1 KHDWVQCVGS
11 NPSLKRTK
19 EKRLEITGKAT
30 GFQLVARKALEKILY
45 WKVLVGFHRQSP
57 FLKAD
62 TLLGL
67 LFPQVIPKHKYV
79 LVKFD
84 TQYPYGEKQD
94 EFKKVAES
102 SESSSD
108 LLVAE
113 VGISDYGD
121 KQNMELG
128 EKYKLD
134 KDSYPVFYL
143 FQDGDLESPLPY
155 NGEVKAGAL
164 QRWLKLRG
172 IYMGMPG
179 CLKIFDTLASKFVN
193 AAQEPERRALL
204 EEGQEHLAKAKESE
218 RKSAEQYIKI
228 MGKILAQGDQF
239 TTNEISR
246 ITKLIEENKMSDGKK
261 EELSKRLNILSSFQK
276 KSNNEKEEL

>member
-1 KHDWVQCVGS
+1 MASPGRRACLLPLLLLCAAPEGCGALH
-11 NPSLKRTK
+11 TK
-19 EKRLEITGKAT
+19 G
-30 GFQLVARKALEKILY
+30 ALPLDAVTFYK
-45 WKVLVGFHRQSP
+45 
-57 FLKAD
+57 
-62 TLLGL
+62 
-67 LFPQVIPKHKYV
+67 VIPKHKYV

-143 FQDGDLESPLPY
+143 FQDGNLESPLPY
-155 NGEVKAGAL
+155 NGEVKASAL

-193 AAQEPERRALL
+193 AAQEPERRVLL

-228 MGKILAQGDQF
+228 MGKILAQGDRF

>member
-1 KHDWVQCVGS
+1 MASPGRRACRLLLPAPLLLPLLLLLLCAGPERSGALH
-11 NPSLKRTK
+11 TK
-19 EKRLEITGKAT
+19 G
-30 GFQLVARKALEKILY
+30 ALPL
-45 WKVLVGFHRQSP
+45 
-57 FLKAD
+57 D
-62 TLLGL
+62 TVT
-67 LFPQVIPKHKYV
+67 FYKVIPKHKYV

-134 KDSYPVFYL
+134 KESYPVFYL
-143 FQDGDLESPLPY
+143 FQDGDLENPLPY
-155 NGEVKAGAL
+155 DGQVKASAL

-179 CLKIFDTLASKFVN
+179 CLKTFDALASKFVG
-193 AAQEPERRALL
+193 AAQEPERRQALL

-228 MGKILAQGDQF
+228 MGKILAQGDPF
-239 TTNEISR
+239 IPHEISR
-246 ITKLIEENKMSDGKK
+246 ITKLIDETKMSDGKK

-276 KSNNEKEEL
+276 KLNNEKEEL